1 MVVDTAPVESS
12 PVYEKV
18 VMGFIFFALIAI
30 VPLKPAVGV
39 YVSEVPFAFGLN
51 VSVLLAAVLLAAVC
65 AVPIATVTVPPPV
78 LPVIPAEI
86 W

>member
-1 MVVDTAPVESS
+1 MVVDTVPVESF

-18 VMGFIFFALIAI
+18 VMGLIFFALIAI
-30 VPLKPAVGV
+30 VPLKAAVGV
-39 YVSEVPFAFGLN
+39 YVSEVPFACGLN
-51 VSVLLAAVLLAAVC
+51 VNMLLAAAVLVVVC